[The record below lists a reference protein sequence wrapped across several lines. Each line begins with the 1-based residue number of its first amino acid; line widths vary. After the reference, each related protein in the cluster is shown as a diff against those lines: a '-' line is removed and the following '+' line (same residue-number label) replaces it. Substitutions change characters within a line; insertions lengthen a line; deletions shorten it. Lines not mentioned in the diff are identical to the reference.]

1 MPAAKINK
9 AFSAKTSAFNSFT
22 REKER
27 SVAYLKYALAQTL
40 VQQPDA
46 VAFDGLCCHLIPPRI
61 SHNLHV
67 CLIAEFGERVQRAVA
82 RDGWSEKEAAKKILH
97 MDEDQ
102 AAWVLSLRDSPDPWD
117 ADLYDIL
124 IPTDK
129 TGVGPAVDLI
139 VDSLGRSAVQPT
151 TQSRAAVDDFLVA
164 ARTEQA
170 LAQEG
175 HLVQV
180 DCEDGRSP

>member
-1 MPAAKINK
+1 MSVISVFSGSYCLRDEIVERLLEQTGYPLITDQNLVSLAEQLSGMPAAKINK
-9 AFSAKTSAFNSFT
+9 AFTSKTSAFNSFT

-40 VQQPDA
+40 VQHPDA

-67 CLIAEFGERVQRAVA
+67 CLIAEFGERVQRAMA
-82 RDGWSEKEAAKKILH
+82 RDDWSEKEAAKKILH

-117 ADLYDIL
+117 AD
-124 IPTDK
+124 
-129 TGVGPAVDLI
+129 
-139 VDSLGRSAVQPT
+139 
-151 TQSRAAVDDFLVA
+151 
-164 ARTEQA
+164 A
-170 LAQEG
+170 L
-175 HLVQV
+175 
-180 DCEDGRSP
+180 